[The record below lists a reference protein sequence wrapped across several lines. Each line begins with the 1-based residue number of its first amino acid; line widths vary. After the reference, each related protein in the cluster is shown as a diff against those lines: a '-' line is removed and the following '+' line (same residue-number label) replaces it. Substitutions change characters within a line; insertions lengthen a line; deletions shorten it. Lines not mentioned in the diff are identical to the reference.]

1 MSGLKRETLRLRPKK
16 TMALNLFNRN
26 LGEEEMSFVDHLEAL
41 RWHIVRSAFAVVIIA
56 IVIFIKIDWIFQK
69 VISGP
74 IRPDFVSYVGLCN
87 LGKKMGMGDAL
98 CLQSVANLKLQ
109 TTQFSSQFISSIN
122 IAVIGGF
129 IVAFPYVFWELWR
142 FIKPALSPK
151 ELKSSRGAIF
161 WVTFFFMLGV
171 AFGYFLL
178 APFTFSFLANYSLGI
193 PGQIQTVPTLD
204 DYIENLVD
212 IIIGS
217 GLAFQLPLVSYVLTR
232 IGLITPNFLRTYRK
246 YAYVA
251 ILFIAAVITPS
262 PDWMSQTIVALPL
275 ILLYELSIRISVRV
289 VKDQDRKDK
298 EEWS

>member
-1 MSGLKRETLRLRPKK
+1 
-16 TMALNLFNRN
+16 MALNLFNRN

-41 RWHIVRSAFAVVIIA
+41 RWHIVRSAFAIVIIA
-56 IVIFIKIDWIFQK
+56 IAIFIKIDWIFQK
-69 VISGP
+69 IISGP
-74 IRPDFVSYVGLCN
+74 IRSDFVSYVGLCH
-87 LGKKMGMGDAL
+87 LGRKLGMGEAL
-98 CLQSVANLKLQ
+98 CLQSIDKLRLQ

-178 APFTFSFLANYSLGI
+178 APFTFSFLANYSLGV

-217 GLAFQLPLVSYVLTR
+217 GLAFQLPLVSWVLTR

-251 ILFIAAVITPS
+251 ILFIAAIITPS

-289 VKDQDRKDK
+289 RKDQDRKDK